1 MQTVWHDVR
10 YGFRS
15 LCGQPAFTCLAVLTL
30 ALGIGAAAT
39 IFSVIQNV
47 LLDPF
52 PYADANRVVTF
63 QIRDVSNVRPGG
75 RNFFQVPE
83 FLEYQEQ
90 SDVFEEVIGGTPE
103 DVLQTTDEGTELLT
117 GGVVTAN
124 NFSFLGVPPLL
135 GRGLSPD
142 DVKPG
147 APPVFV
153 MSHKMWL
160 SRHNLDPDVLGR
172 TLVLN
177 GVPTTC
183 VGVMPPRFTKL
194 AADLYRPVILN
205 RGDPQVNQRFFM
217 FQARLKRG
225 ITFEQA
231 EANIDLIARR
241 LAKIYPDRYP
251 QKFAV
256 RVVGWAESIVGP
268 FKTTLYTLAA
278 AVGLLLLI
286 ACSNVGNM
294 LLARGAVREREIA
307 VRVSLGANRFRVVRQ
322 LLIESVLL
330 ALGGALF
337 GCLFAYGGIKALVLL
352 IPDGLIPR
360 EADIRLNMPVLLFSL
375 GITMFTVLVFGLAP
389 ALQTAKR
396 DIVEALRTSGKAVHG
411 GFRRGKL
418 RSAFVVAQVAL
429 SLLLLTGA
437 GLLMRNFV
445 KLQRV
450 DLGLNPDNILVARLP
465 LPRGQYATAAA
476 KQRFFDALL
485 ERLHRLPGVVAATE
499 TSTLPPYGGI
509 RTDVDISGKPQ
520 TEKRQALFQLCSEGY
535 FKTLDLRLLRGRTL
549 SKDDVTDSR
558 RVAVVNQTLVN
569 RFFGS
574 EDPLGQRITLRLL
587 GTLPDGQGIP
597 DPVFEIIGVISDA
610 KNQGIQDPTMPEAF
624 IPYATT
630 GAFERG
636 ILVRTATAPEALL
649 NNVRREIW
657 AVDRSVAVTM
667 TGTLKGYL
675 TQFSYAEPRFS
686 LVLLG
691 VFASLGLLLVAIG
704 VYSVIA
710 YTVSCQTHEIGIRM
724 ALGARRGDVLGMIVW
739 MGLRLLLIGLVIG
752 LLGSVAA
759 TRVLTAQ
766 LWDISPRDPIAL
778 IGAVAVVTVAAL
790 VACYVPARRA
800 TRVDPIVALRYE

>member
-1 MQTVWHDVR
+1 
-10 YGFRS
+10 
-15 LCGQPAFTCLAVLTL
+15 
-30 ALGIGAAAT
+30 
-39 IFSVIQNV
+39 
-47 LLDPF
+47 
-52 PYADANRVVTF
+52 
-63 QIRDVSNVRPGG
+63 
-75 RNFFQVPE
+75 
-83 FLEYQEQ
+83 
-90 SDVFEEVIGGTPE
+90 
-103 DVLQTTDEGTELLT
+103 
-117 GGVVTAN
+117 
-124 NFSFLGVPPLL
+124 
-135 GRGLSPD
+135 
-142 DVKPG
+142 
-147 APPVFV
+147 
-153 MSHKMWL
+153 
-160 SRHNLDPDVLGR
+160 
-172 TLVLN
+172 
-177 GVPTTC
+177 
-183 VGVMPPRFTKL
+183 
-194 AADLYRPVILN
+194 
-205 RGDPQVNQRFFM
+205 M

-322 LLIESVLL
+322 LLIESLLL

-549 SKDDVTDSR
+549 SKDDVDDSR

-574 EDPLGQRITLRLL
+574 EDPLGQQIKFRLL
-587 GTLPDGQGIP
+587 GTLPDGQAIP

>member
-1 MQTVWHDVR
+1 MQTVWQDIR
-10 YGFRS
+10 YGLRG
-15 LCGQPAFTCLAVLTL
+15 LCCQPSFTCLAVLTL
-30 ALGIGAAAT
+30 ALGIGAAT
-39 IFSVIQNV
+39 TVFSVIQNV

-52 PYADANRVVTF
+52 PYAEADRVVTF
-63 QIRDVSNVRPGG
+63 QIRDVSSARPGG
-75 RNFFQVPE
+75 RNYFQVPE
-83 FLEYQEQ
+83 FLEYLEQ
-90 SDVFEEVIGGTPE
+90 NHVFEEVIGGTPE
-103 DVLQTTDEGTELLT
+103 DVLQSTDEGTELLT

-124 NFSFLGVPPLL
+124 NFSFLGVPPLM
-135 GRGLSPD
+135 GRGLSAD
-142 DVKPG
+142 DLKAG

-153 MSHKMWL
+153 MSYKMWL
-160 SRHNLDPDVLGR
+160 SRYNLDPGILGR
-172 TLVLN
+172 VLVLN

-194 AADLYRPVILN
+194 AADLYRPVTLN

-217 FQARLKRG
+217 FQGRLKPG
-225 ITFEQA
+225 VTFQQA
-231 EANIDLIARR
+231 EADLDLIAHR

-251 QKFAV
+251 PKFVV
-256 RVVGWAESIVGP
+256 RIVGWAESIVGQ
-268 FKTTLYTLAA
+268 FKKTLYTLAA

-294 LLARGAVREREIA
+294 LLARGAGREREMA
-307 VRVSLGANRFRVVRQ
+307 VRVSLGASRFRVVRQ
-322 LLIESVLL
+322 LLIESLLL
-330 ALGGALF
+330 ALAGALV

-360 EADIRLNMPVLLFSL
+360 EADIRLNVPVLLFSL
-375 GITMFTVLVFGLAP
+375 VITMCTALVFGLVP
-389 ALQTAKR
+389 ALQTAKH
-396 DIVEALRTSGKAVHG
+396 DMVEALKSSGKGVQG

-418 RSAFVVAQVAL
+418 RSAFVVAEVAL

-437 GLLMRNFV
+437 GLLIRNFV

-465 LPRGQYATAAA
+465 LPRGQYETAAA

-485 ERLHRLPGVVAATE
+485 QRLHALPGVVAATE

-509 RTDVDISGKPQ
+509 RSDVDISGKPQ
-520 TEKRQALFQLCSEGY
+520 AEKRQALFQLCSEGY
-535 FKTLDLRLLRGRTL
+535 FPTLELRLLRGRTL
-549 SKDDVTDSR
+549 SKDDVNDAR
-558 RVAVVNQTLVN
+558 RIAVVNHTLVN

-574 EDPLGQRITLRLL
+574 EDPIGQRIKFSFLETLR
-587 GTLPDGQGIP
+587 DGQAVEN
-597 DPVFEIIGVISDA
+597 PVFEIVGVISDA
-610 KNQGIQDPTMPEAF
+610 KNQGIQDPPMPEAF
-624 IPYATT
+624 IPYTVT

-636 ILVRTATAPEALL
+636 ILIRTATAPEALL

-691 VFASLGLLLVAIG
+691 VFAALGLLLVAIG

-724 ALGARRGDVLGMIVW
+724 ALGARRSDVLGMIVW
-739 MGLRLLLIGLVIG
+739 MGLRLLVVGLVIG
-752 LLGSVAA
+752 LLASVAA
-759 TRVLTAQ
+759 TRVLTSQ
-766 LWDISPRDPIAL
+766 LWDISPRDPITL
-778 IGAVAVVTVAAL
+778 IGAVAVMTLAGLA
-790 VACYVPARRA
+790 ACYVPARRA